1 MLQRPGRA
9 IDLGLLA
16 TSPRLF
22 VKRKGSLTRGM
33 APLERREAE
42 RWRAKGPLRAQE
54 QRAASP
60 DIEVSVRRPW
70 QGWFSYRGHGR
81 YRRSRTTIDA
91 LAVKLAAR
99 SGLKNA
105 GVSA

>member
-16 TSPRLF
+16 ASPHLF
-22 VKRKGSLTRGM
+22 VKRKGSLTREM

-54 QRAASP
+54 WRAASP

-70 QGWFSYRGHGR
+70 FSYRGHGR
-81 YRRSRTTIDA
+81 CRRSWTTIDA
-91 LAVKLAAR
+91 LGVKSAAR
-99 SGLKNA
+99 SGLENA